1 MLEDISKYRS
11 VIENFDVDEEK
22 KKMMYENCDQIS
34 DLLDRLNIFRMEV
47 KKVGEYNQKIKDQV
61 DKLVK
66 TGENNTVNIS
76 YLTTQLMDPSPEA
89 ENGININRERIE
101 ELVMQNIRL
110 KNGENPKGKEEIE
123 KKNFRRVTFSE
134 NVEVREFEKDDT
146 KRSIPY
152 SPTVI
157 VLIFIN
163 LIFWMIVFYLIFFG
177 PKLRLP

>member
-101 ELVMQNIRL
+101 ELV
-110 KNGENPKGKEEIE
+110 
-123 KKNFRRVTFSE
+123 
-134 NVEVREFEKDDT
+134 
-146 KRSIPY
+146 
-152 SPTVI
+152 
-157 VLIFIN
+157 
-163 LIFWMIVFYLIFFG
+163 
-177 PKLRLP
+177 